1 MNNIFIMPK
10 ATKYKGALFIEYALI
25 LAFVIVIG
33 VFFIADTGVSKSI
46 TSIFGNTNS
55 TMTQAANSS
64 RKKNL
69 TTADFEKIV
78 AAIKEAGKSVQKTGT
93 TSSNDADPKRGLTRS
108 AWTTTDG
115 SSIDNLINGLL
126 QESGISMEDLNAKTW
141 TFYDIDLNKG
151 SKNYPQNACGL
162 YWTDQELG
170 TNLEK
175 TTVPNAYG
183 SKDEYNYY
191 YYSTYDNKFYAVKSS
206 VWLNSSSDKN
216 NKGDGVPS
224 LAMWT
229 YEIGKPSG
237 SRTGPYDTYEEL
249 MESVKK

>member
-1 MNNIFIMPK
+1 MYK
-10 ATKYKGALFIEYALI
+10 STKYKGALFIEYALI
-25 LAFVIVIG
+25 LAFVIAVG
-33 VFFIADTGVSKSI
+33 VVFLADTGLGDSV
-46 TSIFGNTNS
+46 TGIFGKTSS
-55 TMTQAANSS
+55 TLEQAANSS
-64 RKKNL
+64 SKKNL
-69 TTADFEKIV
+69 TTADLDKII

-115 SSIDNLINGLL
+115 SSIDNLINTIL
-126 QESGISMEDLNAKTW
+126 QEAGLSMEDLNAKTW
-141 TFYDIDLNKG
+141 TFYDIDLNKN

-175 TTVPNAYG
+175 TTVPKAYG

-216 NKGDGVPS
+216 NQGDGVPS

-229 YEIGKPSG
+229 YEIGKPAG

-249 MESVKK
+249 MASVKK